1 MMATPLA
8 ALAQSQLPAL
18 PPPSN
23 VPTIESVPPGGIPPV
38 AAETIRQIDVEGTQR
53 IDPDTVRSYVLLKQG
68 ERATPD
74 QLDKSLKALFA
85 TGLFADVS
93 LRMVGD
99 HLNVRVVENPIINRI
114 AFEGN
119 RKLNDKTLNEEV
131 QLKPRVVYTRTKVQG
146 DVKRILDIYRRSGR
160 FAATVE
166 PKVVQLPQN
175 RVDLIFEINEGAVTG
190 VKRISFIGNKR
201 FSDSTLREV
210 VRTTESRWWRIF
222 SSDDNY
228 DPDRVSFDR
237 ELLRKYYLSNGYADF
252 RVVSAVAELTPDRDG
267 FYITFTLDE
276 GERYHFG
283 DVEVVSHI
291 KNLNSDDLKDI
302 VTTAKGD
309 WYNADEVEKSIN
321 ELSNAVGSRGYAF
334 VEVRPR
340 INRDREKKTVSV
352 TYEVQ
357 EGPKVYIERINITGN
372 VRTLDKVIRREFLLV
387 EGDAFNS
394 AKMRRSRQRIQNLGF
409 FEKVDVNNVPGDSP
423 DQTVVNVD
431 VKERSTGEI
440 SFGVGYSTAD
450 GALGDIGIRE
460 RNLLGRGQDLRL
472 GFLISQ
478 RRQQIDLS
486 YTQPYFLDRNMSA
499 GFDLFDWTRNLQRIS
514 GYDEKSIGG
523 TLRTGYNLTDTVHQN
538 VRYTIRSD
546 DLTNFSGA
554 VSPYIS
560 AVTGNTVTSML
571 GQDLTYD
578 RRDDRFDPRSG
589 YFARMSNDL
598 AGLGGDQQFF
608 RTRIQAGEYYSIVED
623 WVASLTGDVGY
634 IAGFGDQPVRISN
647 RFFLGGD
654 SLRGF
659 QTGGV
664 GPRDVATGSSLGG
677 KELYSGSAEL
687 TFPTGLPK
695 EIGIRGSFFSDFG
708 ALTKTGENTAVG
720 GPIFDTTAIRVSA
733 GLGALWRS
741 PFGPVKVSVAKPIR
755 KEDFDRT
762 ELFRFSFGSRF

>member
-1 MMATPLA
+1 MAISCVGGAPPA
-8 ALAQSQLPAL
+8 VAQLQPL
-18 PPPSN
+18 PPSSD
-23 VPTIESVPPGGIPPV
+23 VPTVQSIPPGGLVPSGV
-38 AAETIRQIDVEGTQR
+38 TIRQVDIEGTQR
-53 IDPDTVRSYVLLKQG
+53 IDPDTVRSYLLLKAG
-68 ERATPD
+68 DRATPE

-93 LRMVGD
+93 LRLEGD
-99 HLNVRVVENPIINRI
+99 VLNVRVVENPIINRI

-119 RKLNDKTLNEEV
+119 RKLNDQTLTSEV
-131 QLKPRVVYTRTKVQG
+131 QLKPRVVYTRTKVQN
-146 DVKRILDIYRRSGR
+146 DVKRILELYRRSGR

-175 RVDLIFEINEGAVTG
+175 RVDLIFEINEGNVTG
-190 VKRISFIGNKR
+190 VKRIAFIGNKQ
-201 FSDSTLREV
+201 FSDSTLRET
-210 VRTTESRWWRIF
+210 VRTTESRWWRILAT
-222 SSDDNY
+222 DDNY

-237 ELLRKYYLSNGYADF
+237 ELLRKFYLGHGYADF
-252 RVVSAVAELTPDRDG
+252 RVVSAIAELTPDRDG

-283 DVEVVSHI
+283 DVSVVSHI
-291 KNLNSDDLKDI
+291 KNVDADRFKNL
-302 VTTAKGD
+302 VTTVKGD
-309 WYNADEVEKSIN
+309 WYDADEVEKTIN
-321 ELSNAVGSRGYAF
+321 ALTTAVGSLGYAF

-340 INRDREKKTVSV
+340 INRDREAKTVSIV
-352 TYEVQ
+352 YEIQ
-357 EGPKVYIERINITGN
+357 EGPRVYIERVNITGN
-372 VRTLDKVIRREFLLV
+372 VRTLDKVVRREFLLV
-387 EGDAFNS
+387 EGDAFNT
-394 AKMRRSRQRIQNLGF
+394 AKMRRSRQRLQNLGF
-409 FEKVDVNNVPGDSP
+409 FERVDVNNVPGSAP
-423 DQTVVNVD
+423 DQTVINVD

-440 SFGVGYSTAD
+440 SFGIGYSTAD

-460 RNLLGRGQDLRL
+460 RNLLGTGQDLRL

-486 YTQPYFLDRNMSA
+486 YTNPYFLDRNMAA

-514 GYDEKSIGG
+514 GYDEKSLGG
-523 TLRTGYNLTDTVHQN
+523 SVRTGYELAENVRQN
-538 VRYTIRSD
+538 VRYTIRRDS
-546 DLTNFSGA
+546 LTNFVSG
-554 VSPYIS
+554 VSPFITQQAGS
-560 AVTGNTVTSML
+560 SITSMI
-571 GQDLTYD
+571 GQDITYD

-589 YFARMSNDL
+589 YFARVSTDF
-598 AGLGGDQQFF
+598 AGVGGNQTFV
-608 RTRIQAGEYYSIVED
+608 RTRLQAGEYYEIVDE

-634 IAGFGDQPVRISN
+634 IESFGNFTRISN

-695 EIGIRGSFFSDFG
+695 EIGIRGAMFSDFG
-708 ALTKTGENTAVG
+708 ALTKNGDDPSL
-720 GPIFDTTAIRVSA
+720 GPVFDKSSIRVSA
-733 GLGALWRS
+733 GFGALWRS
-741 PFGPVKVSVAKPIR
+741 PFGPVKVSVAKPIK
-755 KEDFDRT
+755 KEDFDKT